1 MAEQDKTVDFDGLE
15 ELLKGKAQE
24 LVAALEAG
32 QLPEAINLINQL
44 QTARHEVFYNEVGHL
59 TRGLHEAIKS
69 FSSDVGGKIDEHH
82 EGAEAVSDASDRL
95 SYVIELTE
103 ETAHKTMDRV
113 DQSLTLVD
121 RLDDQSA
128 RFRDLLMLV
137 GQLEGEFKAL
147 DGVYDRTC
155 ALKDESEKTI
165 EELRSALTDIL
176 VSQGFQDI
184 TGQLIRRVITLLTQ
198 VEGQL
203 VKLMDMAAKVER
215 LSGVDLS
222 EAEAETSSLGAVE
235 AGEAGPAGESNRKN
249 EVKAEGPQVPKG
261 GANVACDQD
270 DVDELL
276 SSLGF

>member
-1 MAEQDKTVDFDGLE
+1 MAEQDNTVDLDGLE

-32 QLPEAINLINQL
+32 QLPLAISLINQL

-69 FSSDVGGKIDEHH
+69 FSIDVGGKIDEHH
-82 EGAEAVSDASDRL
+82 DGGEAMSDASDRL

-113 DQSLTLVD
+113 DQSLALVD
-121 RLDDQSA
+121 RLGDQSD

-155 ALKDESEKTI
+155 HLKDESEKTI
-165 EELRSALTDIL
+165 EELRTALTDIL

-203 VKLMDMAAKVER
+203 VKLMDMAGKVER
-215 LSGVDLS
+215 LSGV
-222 EAEAETSSLGAVE
+222 EVAAAPTTAKK
-235 AGEAGPAGESNRKN
+235 AGSGQSGQSQDSNNKN
-249 EVKAEGPQVPKG
+249 EVKAEGPQVPRG
-261 GANVACDQD
+261 NESAACDQD

>member
-1 MAEQDKTVDFDGLE
+1 MAEQDKTVDLDGLE
-15 ELLKGKAQE
+15 ELLKDKAQE

-32 QLPEAINLINQL
+32 KLPLAIELINQL

-69 FSSDVGGKIDEHH
+69 FSSDVGGQLDEQA
-82 EGAEAVSDASDRL
+82 GKEAMSDASDRL

-103 ETAHKTMDRV
+103 DTAHKTMDRV

-121 RLDDQSA
+121 RLDDQSS

-155 ALKDESEKTI
+155 SLKDESENTI
-165 EELRSALTDIL
+165 GELRTALTEIL

-198 VEGQL
+198 VESQL
-203 VKLMDMAAKVER
+203 VKLMDMASKVER
-215 LSGVDLS
+215 LSGVDITAS
-222 EAEAETSSLGAVE
+222 FGKSDAAEVGDTTSKRDE
-235 AGEAGPAGESNRKN
+235 KKN
-249 EVKAEGPQVPKG
+249 QEVKAEGPQVPKG
-261 GANVACDQD
+261 DNVACDQD

>member
-1 MAEQDKTVDFDGLE
+1 MAEQDIAVDLDGLE
-15 ELLKGKAQE
+15 ELLKQKAQE

-32 QLPEAINLINQL
+32 QLPRAIELINQL

-69 FSSDVGGKIDEHH
+69 FSTDVGGHLDGGKADSDASS
-82 EGAEAVSDASDRL
+82 GAAMSDASDRL
-95 SYVIELTE
+95 SYVIDLTE

-113 DQSLTLVD
+113 DHSLTLVD
-121 RLDDQSA
+121 RLDTQSE

-137 GQLEGEFKAL
+137 GQLEGEFEAL
-147 DGVYDRTC
+147 NGVYDRTC
-155 ALKDESEKTI
+155 TLKDESEKTI
-165 EELRSALTDIL
+165 EELRTALTDIL

-203 VKLMDMAAKVER
+203 VKLMDMASKVER
-215 LSGVDLS
+215 LSGI
-222 EAEAETSSLGAVE
+222 ETSVLDDGGSEKETKKKEDVQ
-235 AGEAGPAGESNRKN
+235 
-249 EVKAEGPQVPKG
+249 AEGPQIPKG
-261 GANVACDQD
+261 DKNVACDQD

>member
-1 MAEQDKTVDFDGLE
+1 MAETDMAVDLDGLE
-15 ELLKGKAQE
+15 DVLKQKAQE
-24 LVAALEAG
+24 LVVALEQG
-32 QLPEAINLINQL
+32 QLPRAIELINQL

-69 FSSDVGGKIDEHH
+69 FSSDVGGHLEKGGD
-82 EGAEAVSDASDRL
+82 AMSDASDRL
-95 SYVIELTE
+95 AYVIELTE

-113 DQSLTLVD
+113 DQSLSLVD
-121 RLDDQSA
+121 KLDSYSG

-137 GQLEGEFKAL
+137 GQLEGEFEAL
-147 DGVYDRTC
+147 NGVYDRTC
-155 ALKDESEKTI
+155 QLKDESEKTVD
-165 EELRSALTDIL
+165 ELRTALTDIL

-203 VKLMDMAAKVER
+203 VKLMDMASKVER
-215 LSGVDLS
+215 LSGI
-222 EAEAETSSLGAVE
+222 EASAVS
-235 AGEAGPAGESNRKN
+235 AGENAGKCVANEKKSNKN
-249 EVKAEGPQVPKG
+249 AEIQAEGPQIPKG
-261 GANVACDQD
+261 DTKVACDQD

>member
-1 MAEQDKTVDFDGLE
+1 MAEKDIAVDLDGLE
-15 ELLKGKAQE
+15 DLLKQKAQE

-32 QLPEAINLINQL
+32 ELPRAIELINQL

-69 FSSDVGGKIDEHH
+69 FSTDVGGQLGDKKES
-82 EGAEAVSDASDRL
+82 GGEAMSDASDRL

-113 DQSLTLVD
+113 DQSLSLVD
-121 RLDDQSA
+121 RLDTQSS
-128 RFRDLLMLV
+128 RFRDLLLLV
-137 GQLEGEFKAL
+137 GQLEGEFEAL
-147 DGVYDRTC
+147 NGVYDRTC
-155 ALKDESEKTI
+155 TLKDESEKTI
-165 EELRSALTDIL
+165 EELRTALTDIL

-203 VKLMDMAAKVER
+203 VKLMDMASKVER
-215 LSGVDLS
+215 LSGI
-222 EAEAETSSLGAVE
+222 ESSVLDDTDTAGAD
-235 AGEAGPAGESNRKN
+235 ESRKTAKKE
-249 EVKAEGPQVPKG
+249 EVQAEGPQIRRDG
-261 GANVACDQD
+261 SSTACDQD

>member
-1 MAEQDKTVDFDGLE
+1 MAEQDKTVDLDGLE
-15 ELLKGKAQE
+15 DLLKDKAQE

-32 QLPEAINLINQL
+32 QLPLAIELINQL

-69 FSSDVGGKIDEHH
+69 FSSDVGGQLDEQA
-82 EGAEAVSDASDRL
+82 GKEAMSDASDRL

-113 DQSLTLVD
+113 DQSLSLVD
-121 RLDDQSA
+121 RLDDQST
-128 RFRDLLMLV
+128 RFRDLLLLV

-155 ALKDESEKTI
+155 SVKDESEKTI

-198 VEGQL
+198 VETQL
-203 VKLMDMAAKVER
+203 VKLMDMASKVER
-215 LSGVDLS
+215 LSGVDIVAS
-222 EAEAETSSLGAVE
+222 
-235 AGEAGPAGESNRKN
+235 AGNPAAAKRQGKTDEPDKKDDNKSG

-261 GANVACDQD
+261 DKGPCDQD

>member
-1 MAEQDKTVDFDGLE
+1 MAEQDKTVDLDGLE
-15 ELLKGKAQE
+15 ELLKDKAQE

-32 QLPEAINLINQL
+32 KLPLAIELINQL

-69 FSSDVGGKIDEHH
+69 FSSDVGGQLDEQA
-82 EGAEAVSDASDRL
+82 GKEAMSDASDRL

-103 ETAHKTMDRV
+103 DTAHKTMDRV

-121 RLDDQSA
+121 RLDDQSS

-155 ALKDESEKTI
+155 SLKDESENTI
-165 EELRSALTDIL
+165 GELRAALTEIL

-198 VEGQL
+198 VESQL
-203 VKLMDMAAKVER
+203 VKLMDMASKVER
-215 LSGVDLS
+215 LSGVDITAS
-222 EAEAETSSLGAVE
+222 FGKSDAAEVGDTTSKRDE
-235 AGEAGPAGESNRKN
+235 KKN
-249 EVKAEGPQVPKG
+249 QEVKAEGPQVPKG
-261 GANVACDQD
+261 DNVACDQD

>member
-1 MAEQDKTVDFDGLE
+1 MAEHDKTVDLEGLE
-15 ELLKGKAQE
+15 NLLKGKAQE

-32 QLPEAINLINQL
+32 QLPLAIELINQL

-69 FSSDVGGKIDEHH
+69 FSTDVGGQLDEQA
-82 EGAEAVSDASDRL
+82 GKEAMSDASDRL

-121 RLDDQSA
+121 RLDEQST
-128 RFRDLLMLV
+128 RFHDLLMLV
-137 GQLEGEFKAL
+137 GQLEGEFRAL

-155 ALKDESEKTI
+155 SLKDESEKTI
-165 EELRSALTDIL
+165 EELRTALTDIL

-198 VEGQL
+198 VESQL
-203 VKLMDMAAKVER
+203 VKLMDMASKVER
-215 LSGVDLS
+215 LSGVDVVAS
-222 EAEAETSSLGAVE
+222 AGGASTVAAAQEEEEA
-235 AGEAGPAGESNRKN
+235 AGEPDNKKLQD
-249 EVKAEGPQVPKG
+249 VKAEGPQVPKG
-261 GANVACDQD
+261 DSRPCDQD

>member
-1 MAEQDKTVDFDGLE
+1 M
-15 ELLKGKAQE
+15 LKDKAQE

-32 QLPEAINLINQL
+32 QLPLAIELINQL

-69 FSSDVGGKIDEHH
+69 FSSDVGGQLDEQA
-82 EGAEAVSDASDRL
+82 GKEAMSDASDRL

-121 RLDDQSA
+121 RLDTQST

-155 ALKDESEKTI
+155 SLKDESEKTI
-165 EELRSALTDIL
+165 EELRSALTEIL

-198 VEGQL
+198 VESQL
-203 VKLMDMAAKVER
+203 VKLMDMASKVER
-215 LSGVDLS
+215 LSGVDITAS
-222 EAEAETSSLGAVE
+222 FGKSDSAAEDQENSKRDDKKTQ
-235 AGEAGPAGESNRKN
+235 

-261 GANVACDQD
+261 DNNVACDQD